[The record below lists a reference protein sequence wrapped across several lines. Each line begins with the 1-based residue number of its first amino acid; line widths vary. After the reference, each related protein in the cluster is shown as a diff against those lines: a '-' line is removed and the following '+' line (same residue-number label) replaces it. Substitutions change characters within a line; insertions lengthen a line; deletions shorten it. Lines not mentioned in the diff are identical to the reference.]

1 MNCPHCGAHNE
12 DRALEC
18 ARCFRPLVDQGATIG
33 GSSSSQSFGA
43 VPPAQAPEAPKT
55 PAPPSPPPSSSAQV
69 APPSGS
75 GAHSAP
81 SHFSLSSALAP
92 GTQFGPR
99 YRIES
104 LLGEGGMGAV
114 YKAYDKELDRI
125 IAIKLLQPGLTR
137 DPEALQRFKQELL
150 LASRIS
156 HKNILR
162 IHDLGE
168 VEGVKFITMAFI
180 EGQDLH
186 TILKRGKLNLERAVS
201 LARQIAQALDAAHAE
216 GVVHRDL
223 KPQNIL
229 VDAGDTIY
237 VSDFGLAK
245 SLDTGAEQM
254 TRAGQVLGT
263 PRYMSPEQVEGK
275 PADHRADLYALGL
288 ILYEMC
294 TGCFPFEGDST
305 LSMMY
310 ARAKQ
315 KPKNPVLVNPEV
327 PGWLARIILH
337 CLEREPYKRYQSA
350 HEIVADLDAGGT
362 GAGAGARSGFGSG
375 ARSVQISLALPET
388 RRGWLLAGGGVLA
401 ALLLLVITIAP
412 LRHLVLRRSA
422 APEEAPRV
430 LTGIPPLAQG
440 RYIAVLPPRTLGT
453 DQALAYL
460 AEGVSE
466 ALAAKLFQLK
476 SVHIAGPASAEVLR
490 QRDSL
495 ERVARSLGANLVVDG
510 VLQSSGEQIR
520 IILHLQDVAAGRRL
534 WSQQFSGLAADLLTL
549 EDQIASAL
557 FAALEIRPDAEE
569 LARSAARPTDSM
581 EAYDLYLRGRN
592 AMRGEQ
598 DAQKLESAL
607 RLFEQAGAKDPRFP
621 LAFAGLADASLAL
634 YRLKKEQIWVQKAL
648 AAAQRAR
655 DLNDNLPEVHS
666 ALGRVYSATGK
677 SAEALAELRR
687 ALALAPNSD
696 DAHRRLANAYR
707 NAGNKEEALKGY
719 RRAIEINPYFW
730 VNYNALGGALL
741 TFGENDEAAAAFRK
755 VTELEPDNPVGHE
768 NLASVYL
775 RQGKWEQCIA
785 GYQKALALQPFYSTY
800 SNLGTAY
807 FFLKRY
813 AEAVQMYEKAVELNP
828 HDQTSAGNL
837 ADALRWSGQKE
848 RAAAAYDRA
857 IALAYKELEV
867 NPRDAGALGMLAL
880 YYGKKGD
887 ARNALDFIR
896 RARTMDRNDVQ
907 LMYNQALIHALLGHK
922 PDSLRALREAFQKG
936 YPAREAANDPEFSAL
951 AADPEF
957 KRLVEQ
963 FSAPKQ
969 TP

>member
-1 MNCPHCGAHNE
+1 M
-12 DRALEC
+12 
-18 ARCFRPLVDQGATIG
+18 G
-33 GSSSSQSFGA
+33 G
-43 VPPAQAPEAPKT
+43 T
-55 PAPPSPPPSSSAQV
+55 
-69 APPSGS
+69 
-75 GAHSAP
+75 
-81 SHFSLSSALAP
+81 LAP

-99 YRIES
+99 YRIEA

-114 YKAYDKELDRI
+114 YKAYDKELGRI

-168 VEGVKFITMAFI
+168 AEGVKFITMAYV

-186 TILKRGKLNLERAVS
+186 AILKRGRLSAERAVS
-201 LARQIAQALDAAHAE
+201 IARQIVQALDAAHAE

-229 VDAGDTIY
+229 VDAADTVY

-275 PADHRADLYALGL
+275 PADHRADLYAFGL

-294 TGCFPFEGDST
+294 TGAFPFEGDST
-305 LSMMY
+305 ISLMY

-315 KPKNPVLVNPEV
+315 KPKNPVLANPEL
-327 PGWLARIILH
+327 PGWLARIILR

-350 HEIVADLDAGGT
+350 HEILADLDAGGT
-362 GAGAGARSGFGSG
+362 GAGSGARSGFGSG
-375 ARSVQISLALPET
+375 ARTVQISLALPET

-401 ALLLLVITIAP
+401 ALLLLVLTVP
-412 LRHLVLRRSA
+412 PVRNFVFRRSS
-422 APEEAPRV
+422 APAEATRT
-430 LTGIPPLAQG
+430 LTGIPPLAEG
-440 RYIAVLPPRTLGT
+440 RYIAVLPPRTLGN
-453 DQALAYL
+453 DQALTYL

-466 ALAAKLFQLK
+466 ALAAKLFPLK
-476 SVHIAGPASAEVLR
+476 SVRIAGPASAEVLQ

-495 ERVARSLGANLVVDG
+495 ERVGRSLGANLVVDG

-520 IILHLQDVAAGRRL
+520 IILHLQDVAAGRRI

-549 EDQIASAL
+549 EDQISSAL
-557 FAALEIRPDAEE
+557 IAALEIQPDAEE
-569 LARSAARPTDSM
+569 RARAAARPTDNM

-598 DAQKLESAL
+598 DASGLQSAL
-607 RLFEQAGAKDPRFP
+607 KLFEQAVAKDPRFP

-634 YRLKKEQIWVQKAL
+634 YRMTREPLWVQKAM

-655 DLNDNLPEVHS
+655 ELDDNLPEVHS
-666 ALGRVYSATGK
+666 ALGRIYSATGK
-677 SAEALAELRR
+677 TAEALAELRR
-687 ALALAPNSD
+687 AIALAPNSD
-696 DAHRRLANAYR
+696 EAHRRLANAYR
-707 NAGNKEEALKGY
+707 NAGMKKEALESY
-719 RRAIEINPYFW
+719 RKAIAINPYFW

-741 TFGENDEAAAAFRK
+741 MFGENDPALEAFRK
-755 VTELEPDNPVGHE
+755 VTELEPENPVGHE
-768 NLASVYL
+768 NLANVYF
-775 RQGKWEQCIA
+775 RQGKWEQCIP

-813 AEAVQMYEKAVELNP
+813 AEAVQMYEKAVEMNP
-828 HDQTSAGNL
+828 NDHTAAGNL

-848 RAAAAYDRA
+848 RAVAAYDRA
-857 IALAYKELEV
+857 ISLAYKELQV
-867 NPRDAGALGMLAL
+867 NPRDAGTLGMLAL
-880 YYGKKGD
+880 YYAKKGD
-887 ARNALDFIR
+887 GQNAREFIR
-896 RARTMDRNDVQ
+896 RARSIDRNDVQ
-907 LMYNQALIHALLGHK
+907 LLYNQALVHALLGQK
-922 PDSLRALREAFQKG
+922 PDCLRALREAFEKG
-936 YPAREAANDPEFSAL
+936 YPAREAANDPEMGAL
-951 AADPEF
+951 AADPAF
-957 KRLVEQ
+957 AKLVAD
-963 FSAPKQ
+963 FSAPSK
-969 TP
+969 